1 MQTSASGLRPADV
14 GQIMDTLAARLER
27 LLSTRWFP
35 LAINLVVLVLLTWT
49 LANWTWR
56 VLTPTPPSAP
66 IAPRNNAQVA
76 TFDLPTLLSAQ
87 LFGASP
93 AASGPANVE
102 AIPLSSLNLV
112 LTGVVSAGKN
122 SLALIRADDQ
132 PESPFAVG
140 QEILSGVVLDRV
152 YADRVVIVRGGVAES
167 LLLEGTENSP
177 TTAPATPS
185 PVSRAPA
192 PRANN
197 IVRQQSPNSYV
208 VQRQG
213 LNEKMRQPQDLL
225 RQSLMVPNAGG
236 GFLVR
241 EIQAG
246 SLYEK
251 LGLRV
256 GDVIRT
262 ANGQP
267 INTLED
273 AVKLYQ
279 QSGSLGSVNLEV
291 VRNGKP
297 ENLQYTLQ

>member
-1 MQTSASGLRPADV
+1 
-14 GQIMDTLAARLER
+14 MDALAVRLEH

-35 LAINLVVLVLLTWT
+35 LVINLAVLVLLAWT

-56 VLTPTPPSAP
+56 VLAPAAPPAP
-66 IAPRNNAQVA
+66 VVPRSDARAA
-76 TFDLPTLLSAQ
+76 TFDLPALLNAQ
-87 LFGASP
+87 LFGAG
-93 AASGPANVE
+93 AAVSGPANVG

-122 SLALIRADDQ
+122 SLALIRADNQ
-132 PESPFAVG
+132 PEAPFAIG

-167 LLLEGTENSP
+167 LLLEGAENGSA
-177 TTAPATPS
+177 TAPAPNPS
-185 PVSRAPA
+185 PVSRAPSQA
-192 PRANN
+192 GN

-213 LNEKMRQPQDLL
+213 LNEQMRKPQELL

-241 EIQAG
+241 EVQAD

-256 GDVIRT
+256 GDVIRS

-279 QSGSLGSVNLEV
+279 QSASLGSVNLEV

-297 ENLQYTLQ
+297 EHLQYTLQ

>member
-1 MQTSASGLRPADV
+1 MT
-14 GQIMDTLAARLER
+14 
-27 LLSTRWFP
+27 TRWFP
-35 LAINLVVLVLLTWT
+35 LAINLFVLVLLTWT
-49 LANWTWR
+49 LASWTWR
-56 VLTPTPPSAP
+56 VFTPATAPAP
-66 IAPRNNAQVA
+66 IAPRSNAQAA
-76 TFDLPTLLSAQ
+76 TFDLPTLLNAQ

-93 AASGPANVE
+93 AVSGPANVE

-112 LTGVVSAGKN
+112 LTGVVSAGKK
-122 SLALIRADDQ
+122 SLALIRADSQ
-132 PESPFAVG
+132 PEAPFAVG
-140 QEILSGVVLDRV
+140 DEILSGVVLDRV
-152 YADRVVIVRGGVAES
+152 YADRVVILRGGVAES
-167 LLLEGTENSP
+167 LLLEGTEN
-177 TTAPATPS
+177 APAAAPTSAPA
-185 PVSRAPA
+185 SRASPRA
-192 PRANN
+192 NNRANN
-197 IVRQQSPNSYV
+197 IVRQQSANSYV

-213 LNEKMRQPQDLL
+213 LNEQMRQPQELL

-256 GDVIRT
+256 GDVIRS

-279 QSGSLGSVNLEV
+279 QSASLGSVNLEV

-297 ENLQYTLQ
+297 EQLQYTLQ

>member
-1 MQTSASGLRPADV
+1 MIDA
-14 GQIMDTLAARLER
+14 LAVHLER
-27 LLSTRWFP
+27 LLTTRWFP
-35 LAINLVVLVLLTWT
+35 LVVNLAVLALLTWT
-49 LANWTWR
+49 LADWTWR
-56 VLTPTPPSAP
+56 VLAPTSLPAP
-66 IAPRNNAQVA
+66 VAPRSNTQAA
-76 TFDLPTLLSAQ
+76 TFDLPTLVNAQ

-93 AASGPANVE
+93 AVSGPANVE
-102 AIPLSSLNLV
+102 AVPLSSLNLV
-112 LTGVVSAGKN
+112 LTGVVSAREN
-122 SLALIRADDQ
+122 SLALIRAENQ
-132 PESPFAVG
+132 PEAPFAVG
-140 QEILSGVVLDRV
+140 QEILSGVVLDQV
-152 YADRVVIVRGGVAES
+152 YADRVVILRGGVAES
-167 LLLEGTENSP
+167 LLLEGTENVP
-177 TTAPATPS
+177 TTAPAPN
-185 PVSRAPA
+185 PVSRAP

-197 IVRQQSPNSYV
+197 IVRQQAPNKYV

-213 LNEKMRQPQDLL
+213 LNEKMRQPQELL
-225 RQSLMVPNAGG
+225 RQSLMVPNADG

-279 QSGSLGSVNLEV
+279 QSASLGSVNLEV
-291 VRNGKP
+291 VRNGAP
-297 ENLQYTLQ
+297 EHLQYTLQ

>member
-1 MQTSASGLRPADV
+1 
-14 GQIMDTLAARLER
+14 MDALAVRLEH
-27 LLSTRWFP
+27 LLATRWFP
-35 LAINLVVLVLLTWT
+35 LVINLAVLVLLTWT
-49 LANWTWR
+49 LASWTWR
-56 VLTPTPPSAP
+56 MVTPVSAP
-66 IAPRNNAQVA
+66 VPVTPRSNAQAVI
-76 TFDLPTLLSAQ
+76 FDLPALLNAQ
-87 LFGASP
+87 LFGAG
-93 AASGPANVE
+93 AAVSAPTNVD

-122 SLALIRADDQ
+122 SLALIRADSQ
-132 PESPFAVG
+132 PEAPFAVG

-152 YADRVVIVRGGVAES
+152 YADRVVILRGGVSES
-167 LLLEGTENSP
+167 LLLEGAENAP
-177 TTAPATPS
+177 ATAPAPN
-185 PVSRAPA
+185 PALVSRASPQA
-192 PRANN
+192 GNV
-197 IVRQQSPNSYV
+197 VRQQSPNNYL
-208 VQRQG
+208 VQRHG
-213 LNEKMRQPQDLL
+213 LNEQMRKPQELL

-279 QSGSLGSVNLEV
+279 QSASLGSVNLEV

-297 ENLQYTLQ
+297 EHLQYTLQ

>member
-1 MQTSASGLRPADV
+1 MQTSTSGPRPADL
-14 GQIMDTLAARLER
+14 GQVTDALVVRLEH

-35 LAINLVVLVLLTWT
+35 LIVNLAVLVLLTWT
-49 LANWTWR
+49 LAQWTWR
-56 VLTPTPPSAP
+56 VLAPAAPPAAV
-66 IAPRNNAQVA
+66 APRAPAQA
-76 TFDLPTLLSAQ
+76 TFDLPALLNVQ
-87 LFGASP
+87 LFGAG
-93 AASGPANVE
+93 AAVSAPTNVD

-122 SLALIRADDQ
+122 SLALIRADNQ
-132 PESPFAVG
+132 PEAPFAVG

-152 YADRVVIVRGGVAES
+152 YADRVVILRGGVAES
-167 LLLEGTENSP
+167 LLLEGAENNP
-177 TTAPATPS
+177 AAAPAPP
-185 PVSRAPA
+185 PVSRASPA
-192 PRANN
+192 SRPSNV
-197 IVRQQSPNSYV
+197 VRQQAPNAYV

-213 LNEKMRQPQDLL
+213 LNEQMRKPQELL

-256 GDVIRT
+256 GDVIRS

-279 QSGSLGSVNLEV
+279 QSASLGSINLEV

>member
-1 MQTSASGLRPADV
+1 
-14 GQIMDTLAARLER
+14 MDTLAVRLER

-35 LAINLVVLVLLTWT
+35 LVINLVVLVILTWT

-56 VLTPTPPSAP
+56 VLTPAAPPTP
-66 IAPRNNAQVA
+66 IAPRSSTQTA
-76 TFDLPTLLSAQ
+76 TFDLPTLLNAQ

-93 AASGPANVE
+93 AVSGPANVE

-122 SLALIRADDQ
+122 SLALIRADNQ
-132 PESPFAVG
+132 PEAPFAVG

-167 LLLEGTENSP
+167 LLLEGTENTP
-177 TTAPATPS
+177 TAPASNPS
-185 PVSRAPA
+185 PVSRAPT
-192 PRANN
+192 PSANS

-208 VQRQG
+208 VRRQG

-256 GDVIRT
+256 GDVIRS

-291 VRNGKP
+291 VRNGRP